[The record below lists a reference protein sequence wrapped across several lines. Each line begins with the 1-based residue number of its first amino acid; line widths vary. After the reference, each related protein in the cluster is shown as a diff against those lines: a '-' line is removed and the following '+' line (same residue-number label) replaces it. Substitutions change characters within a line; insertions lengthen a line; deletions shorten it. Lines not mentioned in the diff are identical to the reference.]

1 MLVKI
6 KDDLYLSTNHIV
18 AINIYRPEE
27 GGVRVIIETVQ
38 TTVTTQAPILI
49 ILNDE
54 VELASLLSNLNC
66 R

>member
-6 KDDLYLSTNHIV
+6 KDDLYLNTTHIV

-27 GGVRVIIETVQ
+27 GGIRVIIETVQ